1 MEHYALKRK
10 DKKQAIRLYLYYLKS
25 YQKLEW
31 HKICSNLPLGDRND
45 TSDKELTSFIHT
57 VTSVNKNENSKVLES
72 IVDSDMQVP
81 PTANFVHEISGQEI
95 HHDNTIGES
104 IFDNSL
110 SAFVSDCPSN
120 DFNIDNVSEIYG
132 QPSFD
137 IRSICPKCACTYI
150 GESCLRCQQNAEYD
164 ASLANDVSK
173 TGALLHRSLKKL
185 YLVCGFL
192 GSSCSQFFLHM

>member
-10 DKKQAIRLYLYYLKS
+10 DKKQAVKLYLYYPKS

-31 HKICSNLPLGDRND
+31 HKICSNLPLCDSKD
-45 TSDKELTSFIHT
+45 TSVEELPSFIHT
-57 VTSVNKNENSKVLES
+57 VTSVNKNKNTKVLDS

-81 PTANFVHEISGQEI
+81 PMGKFLHEISGKI
-95 HHDNTIGES
+95 HHENTIGES
-104 IFDNSL
+104 IIDNSL
-110 SAFVSDCPSN
+110 SAFVNDCPSNDFNIDNCPSN

-132 QPSFD
+132 QLSFD
-137 IRSICPKCACTYI
+137 IRSICPKCAYTYI

-173 TGALLHRSLKKL
+173 TGELLHKYLKKL
-185 YLVCGFL
+185 
-192 GSSCSQFFLHM
+192 

>member
-10 DKKQAIRLYLYYLKS
+10 DKKQAAKLYLYYPKS

-31 HKICSNLPLGDRND
+31 HKICSNLPLCDSKD
-45 TSDKELTSFIHT
+45 TSVEELPSFIHT
-57 VTSVNKNENSKVLES
+57 VTSVNKNKNTKVLDS

-81 PTANFVHEISGQEI
+81 PMGKFLHEISGKI
-95 HHDNTIGES
+95 HHENTIGES
-104 IFDNSL
+104 IIDNSL
-110 SAFVSDCPSN
+110 SAFVNDCRSN

-137 IRSICPKCACTYI
+137 IRSICPKCVCKYI
-150 GESCLRCQQNAEYD
+150 GETCLRCQQNAEYD

-173 TGALLHRSLKKL
+173 TGELLHKYLKKL
-185 YLVCGFL
+185 
-192 GSSCSQFFLHM
+192 